1 MNSKTTIEV
10 KKTANESNMTLVRR
24 FSRRV
29 QEAGIIQTVKGK
41 RYAERVAG
49 KLERKNGAIKRLA
62 RRAEIETLKKLGKWT
77 ERPTRGGGSR

>member
-1 MNSKTTIEV
+1 
-10 KKTANESNMTLVRR
+10 MTLVRR

-41 RYAERVAG
+41 RYSERSAG
-49 KLERKNGAIKRLA
+49 KLERKNGALKRLA